1 MNNYLIIAL
10 FVSICLNIYS
20 TPFLKLS
27 FTKITDIYK
36 KIKMNEQVIF
46 QIEEPNNTMY
56 LHVYGNDVTSTNY
69 TIPSLCGNKHHGYD
83 FAMLVI

>member
-1 MNNYLIIAL
+1 MAAL

-27 FTKITDIYK
+27 LTKISNLYK
-36 KIKMNEQVIF
+36 KIKMNEEVVF
-46 QIEEPNNTMY
+46 QIEEPANIMLQINGNNF
-56 LHVYGNDVTSTNY
+56 TSNNY
-69 TIPSLCGNKHHGYD
+69 TFTTLYPNKHVGYE

>member
-10 FVSICLNIYS
+10 FISICLNIYS

-36 KIKMNEQVIF
+36 KIKMNEQVVF
-46 QIEEPNNTMY
+46 QIEEPSNIMLQIHGNNF
-56 LHVYGNDVTSTNY
+56 TSKNY
-69 TIPSLCGNKHHGYD
+69 TLSMLYPNKHVGYE

>member
-36 KIKMNEQVIF
+36 KIKMNENAIF

-56 LHVYGNDVTSTNY
+56 LHVYENNVSSKNY
-69 TIPSLCGNKHHGYD
+69 TLTHYPKKNAGYE

>member
-1 MNNYLIIAL
+1 MNNILLAAL

-36 KIKMNEQVIF
+36 KIKMNENTIF

-56 LHVYGNDVTSTNY
+56 LHVYGNNATSKNY
-69 TIPSLCGNKHHGYD
+69 TLTRYPKKNAGYE

>member
-1 MNNYLIIAL
+1 MNNILLAAL

-27 FTKITDIYK
+27 LMKISNLYK
-36 KIKMNEQVIF
+36 KIKMNEQVVF
-46 QIEEPNNTMY
+46 QIEEPANIMLQINGNNF
-56 LHVYGNDVTSTNY
+56 TSKNY
-69 TIPSLCGNKHHGYD
+69 TLPILYPKKHHGYD

>member
-1 MNNYLIIAL
+1 MNNILIAAL

-36 KIKMNEQVIF
+36 KIKMNEQLLF
-46 QIEEPNNTMY
+46 QIQEPSIMLQINENNF
-56 LHVYGNDVTSTNY
+56 TSKNY
-69 TIPSLCGNKHHGYD
+69 TLTSLYSNKHVGYE

>member
-36 KIKMNEQVIF
+36 KIKINEPNIF
-46 QIEEPNNTMY
+46 QIEELDNMVLQIN
-56 LHVYGNDVTSTNY
+56 GSNFTSKNY
-69 TIPSLCGNKHHGYD
+69 TLNTVYPRKHVGYE
-83 FAMLVI
+83 FAMIVI

>member
-27 FTKITDIYK
+27 FTKIRDIYK
-36 KIKMNEQVIF
+36 KIKMNEDVIF
-46 QIEEPNNTMY
+46 QIEEPANIMLQIN
-56 LHVYGNDVTSTNY
+56 GSNFTSTNY
-69 TIPSLCGNKHHGYD
+69 TLSRYPNKHVGYD